1 MEQYLKVHENK
12 GMLRFIT
19 CSSVDDGKSTL
30 IGRVL
35 LESKLLFEDQLAAL
49 KSDSRKMGT
58 QEGDLDYAL
67 LLDGLAAERLMMV
80 LGERGILEGL

>member
-12 GMLRFIT
+12 GMLLFIT

-35 LESKLLFEDQLAAL
+35 LESKLLFEDQLATL
-49 KSDSRKMGT
+49 ESDSRKMGI
-58 QEGDLDYAL
+58 QEGNLDYAL
-67 LLDGLAAERLMMV
+67 LLDGLAAERLTV
-80 LGERGILEGL
+80 ALRERGVLERL